1 MIPLKVGDAAKKL
14 QFFWVD
20 MFTATH
26 TLPFKQ
32 MDDKTSTLA
41 TELMKVNSGNRGE
54 DKGR

>member
-14 QFFWVD
+14 QFFWID

-32 MDDKTSTLA
+32 MDDKTSAMA
-41 TELMKVNSGNRGE
+41 TALMAENSGGRGE